1 MYLPLRVHGH
11 HSMLTGVDAPATL
24 VERSLALG
32 LPGLALADVDTLAG
46 LVDFLSA
53 ARKAR
58 ERTGRPFRAIVGAEI
73 SEPSSLAPG
82 RTSGS
87 ASGGTENETPGRL
100 VALVENAAGYRNL
113 CKLVSARALGDD
125 PGRVGANLDG
135 PEHFR
140 LVEQAVR
147 HQEGLVFL
155 ADHPRLL
162 VELHGRVDAR
172 SLFAAISPASLRTRS
187 LERAASFGLPR
198 NAHLGPP
205 MRPPRRDPDTG
216 EQEASDLQHPKTP
229 APAPPFSAHDLVLAA
244 RATGV
249 ATLAVPDVYCAF
261 PSGLEDHAVRV
272 AIKHNALLHDLPSNW
287 KARAPAHLLAPAEMA
302 ALYVDLPEVAGP
314 FERTSTTAALPLSS
328 GARLPGA
335 LARTLE
341 IGERCAFEPELGKIL
356 FPTIEVE
363 GGETPPARLRALAL
377 AGARERFRPLRPEV
391 LFRLE
396 YELGTIE
403 RLGFAAYF
411 LLVKKIAD
419 FARERGIP
427 CVGRGSAADS
437 LVAYCLFLTDAD
449 PLRYRLTFER
459 FLNPTRRDR
468 PDIDLDFCWR
478 RRDEVLEHVY
488 GLFGAERTAMI
499 ATINRCGMRSAFRE
513 AALVCGV
520 PPAEAN
526 RWSRRL
532 PWGTGHAP
540 RNAFDGAS
548 GGSEKGPPISWQGNP
563 VVDALKR
570 TPETAGFA
578 FDDPRWNR
586 VLSAAARLLEAP
598 RHYGLHPGGVV
609 VAPGAI
615 TDFVSC
621 QRATKGVVVTQF
633 DKDAVEAI
641 GLVKMDLLGN
651 RALTTVDDCVKELR
665 VRGTDVDLET
675 IPEDDPATAKTLVE
689 GRTLGCF
696 QVESPGMR
704 NLLKQTGAKT
714 MDDVIQAI
722 ALIRPGPAGSGMKDA
737 YVRRFRKLEEAR
749 APHPRLS
756 DLLWETHGVLLYQ
769 EDVMQAASRMAGM
782 DLAEADLLRRALQK
796 RRRADLERLATRFV
810 EGCAE
815 QGIARADAERVW
827 DLVAN
832 FSAFAF
838 CKAHAVTY
846 GRISYR
852 AVWLKTHHPAIY
864 LAAFLA
870 SETGYYDPRVYVEEA
885 RRLGVPILSPD
896 VNKSAR
902 TFSIEGATAAD
913 SRIGSS
919 PASRSASRP
928 SLRSALRIGLA
939 QVKGLSERALAS
951 ILAARPFVSLPD
963 FLERADVHKDEAESL
978 IHAGAFDGFDRTR
991 PELLW
996 RLHLLSAPERR
1007 IPRNAAGETPL
1018 DPAAIAACKSTPS
1031 SRARHALETARK
1043 KSGGWHANGL
1053 GLGNAD
1059 LARGE
1064 CAALFP
1070 EPETPALALPRLPDL
1085 DARTRG
1091 RLEYERLG
1099 ITVHAHPTAIFACPG
1114 DARVEER
1121 RNEEYGTASLLP
1133 RSPSEETGSILSGSQ
1148 HGPSLPADRTAI
1160 PEELTR
1166 YRIPPPPRS
1175 PVNPAPCADLD
1186 RFVGGRIT
1194 LRGWPAA
1201 TRHVRTQDGR
1211 FMRFLTLE
1219 DESGLAEVVVFPD
1232 VYERDGRKLA
1242 EFGVLC
1248 VTGTVEDQMGARTLH
1263 AERIW

>member
-1 MYLPLRVHGH
+1 MYFPLRVHGH
-11 HSMLTGVDAPATL
+11 HSMLTGVDAPAVL
-24 VERSLALG
+24 VERAVALG

-58 ERTGRPFRAIVGAEI
+58 ERTGKPFRAIVGAEI
-73 SEPSSLAPG
+73 SDPSAEL
-82 RTSGS
+82 
-87 ASGGTENETPGRL
+87 GRL

-172 SLFAAISPASLRTRS
+172 SLFAAISPASLRTKS

-198 NAHLGPP
+198 NAHLGPQT
-205 MRPPRRDPDTG
+205 RPPRRDPDTG
-216 EQEASDLQHPKTP
+216 EDESSHLEHPKTP
-229 APAPPFSAHDLVLAA
+229 APAPPFPAHDLVLAA

-272 AIKHNALLHDLPSNW
+272 AIKHNALLHDLPPNW
-287 KARAPAHLLAPAEMA
+287 KARAPAHLLAPAEMR
-302 ALYVDLPEVAGP
+302 ALYADLPEVHGP
-314 FERTSTTAALPLSS
+314 FAAQD
-328 GARLPGA
+328 GA

-341 IGERCAFEPELGKIL
+341 VGERCAFEPELGKIL

-363 GGETPPARLRALAL
+363 GGETPSARLRGLAF

-391 LFRLE
+391 VFRLE
-396 YELGTIE
+396 YELKTIE

-411 LLVKKIAD
+411 LLVKQIAD
-419 FARERGIP
+419 FARARGIP

-532 PWGTGHAP
+532 PWGTGG
-540 RNAFDGAS
+540 GAS
-548 GGSEKGPPISWQGNP
+548 PDRNP

-570 TPETAGFA
+570 TPETSGFA

-665 VRGTDVDLET
+665 VRGIEVDLER
-675 IPEDDPATAKTLVE
+675 IPEDDPATARTLVE

-815 QGIARADAERVW
+815 QKIARADAERVW

-885 RRLGVPILSPD
+885 RRLGVPILPPD
-896 VNKSAR
+896 VNKSVR
-902 TFSIEGATAAD
+902 TFAIEGT
-913 SRIGSS
+913 GL
-919 PASRSASRP
+919 RP
-928 SLRSALRIGLA
+928 ALRIGLA

-996 RLHLLSAPERR
+996 RLHLLSTPERR
-1007 IPRNAAGETPL
+1007 IPRSAAGETPL

-1114 DARVEER
+1114 DARI
-1121 RNEEYGTASLLP
+1121 EEYGTASLLP
-1133 RSPSEETGSILSGSQ
+1133 RSPSTNGAPDGVAIEE
-1148 HGPSLPADRTAI
+1148 
-1160 PEELTR
+1160 EVTR
-1166 YRIPPPPRS
+1166 YRIPRS

>member
-11 HSMLTGVDAPATL
+11 HSMLTGVDAPSVL
-24 VERSLALG
+24 VERAAALG

-53 ARKAR
+53 ARRTR

-73 SEPSSLAPG
+73 SD
-82 RTSGS
+82 
-87 ASGGTENETPGRL
+87 ASGEPGRL
-100 VALVENAAGYRNL
+100 VALVESAAGYRNL

-125 PGRVGANLDG
+125 PGRIGAVSRMSG

-140 LVEQAVR
+140 LVESAVR

-172 SLFAAISPASLRTRS
+172 SLFAAISPASLRTKS
-187 LERAASFGLPR
+187 FERTAAFGLPR
-198 NAHLGPP
+198 NAHLAL
-205 MRPPRRDPDTG
+205 RAPPRKDADAG
-216 EQEASDLQHPKTP
+216 ENPIDDEPSELEHPKTP
-229 APAPPFSAHDLVLAA
+229 APAPPFPAHDLVIAA

-249 ATLAVPDVYCAF
+249 ATLAVPDVYCAA

-272 AIKHNALLHDLPSNW
+272 AIKHNALLHDLPPSW
-287 KARAPAHLLAPAEMA
+287 TARAPAHLLAPGEMR
-302 ALYVDLPEVAGP
+302 ALYADLPDVPGP
-314 FERTSTTAALPLSS
+314 FRSAP
-328 GARLPGA
+328 GGA

-341 IGERCAFEPELGKIL
+341 IGARCAFEPALGQIL

-363 GGETPPARLRALAL
+363 GGGTPVARLRALAL
-377 AGARERFRPLRPEV
+377 AGARERFRPLKSEV
-391 LFRLE
+391 LRRLD
-396 YELGTIE
+396 YELQTIE
-403 RLGFAAYF
+403 HLGFAAYF
-411 LLVKKIAD
+411 LLVKQIAD

-488 GLFGAERTAMI
+488 ALFGAERTAMI
-499 ATINRCGMRSAFRE
+499 ATINRCGMRAAFRE
-513 AALVCGV
+513 AALVSGI

-532 PWGTGHAP
+532 PWGTG
-540 RNAFDGAS
+540 
-548 GGSEKGPPISWQGNP
+548 GGSSDSRGDRNP
-563 VVDALKR
+563 VVDALR
-570 TPETAGFA
+570 RMPETSGFA
-578 FDDPRWNR
+578 FDDPRWAR
-586 VLSAAARLLEAP
+586 VLPAAARLLEAP

-621 QRATKGVVVTQF
+621 QRATKGVVVTQL

-665 VRGTDVDLET
+665 ARGIEVDLER
-675 IPEDDPATAKTLVE
+675 IPEDDPATARTLVE

-737 YVRRFRKLEEAR
+737 YVRRFRGLEEAR

-769 EDVMQAASRMAGM
+769 EDVMQAVARMAGM

-796 RRRADLERLATRFV
+796 RRADDLEKLAVRFV
-810 EGCAE
+810 EGCAGE
-815 QGIARADAERVW
+815 GIGRADATRVW

-832 FSAFAF
+832 FTSFAF

-852 AVWLKTHHPAIY
+852 AVWLKTHHPAVY

-870 SETGYYDPRVYVEEA
+870 SETGYYDARVYVEEA
-885 RRLGVPILSPD
+885 RRLAVPILPPD

-902 TFSIEGATAAD
+902 TFTIEGT
-913 SRIGSS
+913 G
-919 PASRSASRP
+919 SRP
-928 SLRSALRIGLA
+928 GLRIGLA
-939 QVKGLSERALAS
+939 QVKGLSERALES

-963 FLERADVHKDEAESL
+963 FLERARVHKDETESL

-1007 IPRNAAGETPL
+1007 TPRSAAGEEPL
-1018 DPAAIAACKSTPS
+1018 DPAGIAACKATPA
-1031 SRARHALETARK
+1031 SRARRALEAARK
-1043 KSGGWHANGL
+1043 RSGGWHANGL
-1053 GLGNAD
+1053 GLGNAE
-1059 LARGE
+1059 LERGE

-1070 EPETPALALPRLPDL
+1070 EPETPALALPRLPDV

-1114 DARVEER
+1114 DARI
-1121 RNEEYGTASLLP
+1121 EEYGTAS
-1133 RSPSEETGSILSGSQ
+1133 EEYGTEG
-1148 HGPSLPADRTAI
+1148 
-1160 PEELTR
+1160 
-1166 YRIPPPPRS
+1166 
-1175 PVNPAPCADLD
+1175 
-1186 RFVGGRIT
+1186 
-1194 LRGWPAA
+1194 
-1201 TRHVRTQDGR
+1201 
-1211 FMRFLTLE
+1211 
-1219 DESGLAEVVVFPD
+1219 VVF
-1232 VYERDGRKLA
+1232 
-1242 EFGVLC
+1242 
-1248 VTGTVEDQMGARTLH
+1248 
-1263 AERIW
+1263 